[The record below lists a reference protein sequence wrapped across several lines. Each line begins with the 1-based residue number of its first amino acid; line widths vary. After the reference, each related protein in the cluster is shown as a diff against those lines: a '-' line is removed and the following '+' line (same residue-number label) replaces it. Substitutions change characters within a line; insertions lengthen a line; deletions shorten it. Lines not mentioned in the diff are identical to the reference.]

1 VSRPPYVAPEVESWT
16 TSDEYTE
23 AHQIAAGML
32 PKSIHMDGLPGPNGI
47 TAVDFK
53 LVNHAM
59 KTYVNKGMRLVL
71 RPYTRTVEG
80 KKVSAWGLYYY
91 NEIERMIT
99 VGSQEVLSPFV
110 IEVAAK
116 NWIFVTNTKG
126 VERTPP
132 LTRECQ
138 LFPRDGWVMRQND
151 VAYYERDN
159 AMYFHTQQPASNG
172 RPSRA
177 TTRSTRSELYPLPLQ
192 PRRLLARPGPAQW
205 DCGES
210 VDMAGVLASLA
221 EIKRALNDA
230 RALGSPPPTGAGHA
244 LACIREA

>member
-1 VSRPPYVAPEVESWT
+1 MESWT

-110 IEVAAK
+110 IDVAAK

-138 LFPRDGWVMRQND
+138 LSPDGWVMRQND
-151 VAYYERDN
+151 LAEFRRDIALYLRPQLPAY
-159 AMYFHTQQPASNG
+159 NG

-177 TTRSTRSELYPLPLQ
+177 PDRRVRSELYPLPLQ

-230 RALGSPPPTGAGHA
+230 RALGAAPPAGAGHA